1 MNPPTPPNWP
11 AGIERI
17 RVEDLGR
24 LGIDDENQLFWDGK
38 RVEVRRRL
46 DLTRLE
52 KTVAAV
58 VTVAAVLGGVGAFLS
73 GLNDGSAY
81 LCERGVH
88 LLGCPLHP

>member
-1 MNPPTPPNWP
+1 LTQPLPKSWP
-11 AGIERI
+11 QGVERI
-17 RVEDLGR
+17 TANDLNR
-24 LGIDDENQLFWDGK
+24 LGINSENQLFWDG
-38 RVEVRRRL
+38 RRIEIRRRL